1 MVKATD
7 AGIRAAAVKLHPDE
21 LVVTFKLDGHG
32 TRPDVERA
40 VEYGIALSGDDGMV
54 RRHFTVEL
62 GADKV
67 RAFIHDVHTGSRAE
81 FDASHVEVLP
91 AMVSTRFPHEVLGAS
106 CIDSLTAFSVI
117 DGIDVETAVDVAL
130 LADGQTTTEP
140 QVSVLNTST
149 ATSAA
154 VPGQCSPAWV
164 RAGSEGQVMAAV
176 RLVEAGGHEACLT

>member
-1 MVKATD
+1 
-7 AGIRAAAVKLHPDE
+7 
-21 LVVTFKLDGHG
+21 
-32 TRPDVERA
+32 
-40 VEYGIALSGDDGMV
+40 MV
-54 RRHFTVEL
+54 RRRFTVEL

-67 RAFIHDVHTGSRAE
+67 RAFIHDVHIRSRAE

-140 QVSVLNTST
+140 QVLRIKHINRYQCCGPGAVLARMGPSRFRR
-149 ATSAA
+149 SG
-154 VPGQCSPAWV
+154 PG
-164 RAGSEGQVMAAV
+164 RGSS
-176 RLVEAGGHEACLT
+176 R